1 MKKPC
6 FTLTKKQYRDM
17 KKENRLAVI
26 FTLQGIILFSVTAKT
41 IKGKLGFDINTPDEK
56 FLFNSQAIFNA
67 ITADING
74 LYSPVFA
81 KLALLGTQN
90 DAFNKAMGL
99 LRQLGVGLEAKKNAI
114 KLKLFNTLISTLGYI
129 NDLCRDDQPNA
140 VTMITGAKMIVVKEK
155 TSEKQ
160 DFAVKQGKATEEVD
174 LISLAVKI
182 GSKYVPATYMWQFS
196 IDGGKT
202 WEDLEPTS
210 VAHTTATGMLI
221 GISTLFRKRT
231 KTTQYG
237 MSKWSP
243 PIEFFPQ

>member
-17 KKENRLAVI
+17 KKENRLAVT
-26 FTLQGIILFSVTAKT
+26 FTLQGIILFSSTAKT

-56 FLFNSQAIFNA
+56 FLFNSQAIYTA
-67 ITADING
+67 IKTDAKGYYAAGFLKLG
-74 LYSPVFA
+74 LLFS
-81 KLALLGTQN
+81 QN
-90 DAFNKAMGL
+90 DLFKKAIDAMRQGGL
-99 LRQLGVGLEAKKNAI
+99 GMEGDKNAI
-114 KLKLFNTLISTLGYI
+114 KLQLFRTLLAALAFI
-129 NDLCRDDQPNA
+129 NDTSNDDQVNA
-140 VTMITGAKMIVVKEK
+140 VAIITGAKMIVVKEK

-160 DFAVKQGKATEEVD
+160 DFTVKQGGATEEVD

-182 GSKYVPATYMWQFS
+182 GSKYVPAIYMWQFS